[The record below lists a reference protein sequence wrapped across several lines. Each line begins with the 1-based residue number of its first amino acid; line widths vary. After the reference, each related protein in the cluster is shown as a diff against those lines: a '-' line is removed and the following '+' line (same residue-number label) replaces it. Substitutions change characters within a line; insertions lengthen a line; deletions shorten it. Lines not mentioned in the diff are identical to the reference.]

1 MKNPYSTLLIFNFTF
16 SAGHLIYATT
26 CFNKLDANFENDQ
39 HDLHPRN
46 LQYTKVYIKLNKVF
60 KERNLGWLVLTKTLT
75 FNNIVN
81 HT

>member
-26 CFNKLDANFENDQ
+26 CFDKLDANFENDQ

-46 LQYTKVYIKLNKVF
+46 LQYTKVYHQAKQSF
-60 KERNLGWLVLTKTLT
+60 
-75 FNNIVN
+75 
-81 HT
+81 